1 MKLKFSELIS
11 FEDSKA
17 SGSRSKEYNFAL
29 LLILLSISLLC
40 PPLPKVQS
48 MYIPFLSVTRWSTD
62 SLSKTG

>member
-1 MKLKFSELIS
+1 MKLKFSYLIS
-11 FEDSKA
+11 FDAINA